1 MRLAGFRKKNIRAL
15 SSKIFLVLKIFFKK
29 VRKIIQFS
37 EAQVAANS
45 DIQQVLKDI
54 QRFTGNVYD
63 WSILND

>member
-1 MRLAGFRKKNIRAL
+1 M
-15 SSKIFLVLKIFFKK
+15 

-54 QRFTGNVYD
+54 QRFTRNVYD

>member
-1 MRLAGFRKKNIRAL
+1 MRLAGFRKKNIRAW

-54 QRFTGNVYD
+54 QRFTRNVYD